1 MAMYALINCRIFD
14 GEKIYADKALVVEGM
29 HIQDVIDQKR
39 FFQENPVVEKYDLGG
54 ELLAPGFIDLQLNGC
69 GGVLFNDDIS
79 EKTLKVMNETN
90 HKFGCTSFLP
100 TLITS
105 SDENILN
112 AIKLLKNIEEPEDI
126 GVLGL
131 HLEGPSISVEKKGI
145 HSVEHIRKLSKKI
158 ASEIQDA
165 GNRIV
170 KIITMAPENSEPNLV
185 KKFSEQG
192 IRVSIGHTNATYE
205 QGKQAVSTGFSMAT
219 HLFNA
224 MSQFNSREPGVVGAI
239 FESGEVHTGII
250 VDGVHSHYASVKIA
264 KSILG
269 EKLFL
274 VTDAVSPVGT
284 DMEYFFF
291 EGKKVYYR
299 DGKCISADGTLGGS
313 GLTMIQGVKNLVEKV
328 EIPLEE
334 ALRMASL
341 YPAAA
346 IGLDDKYGK
355 IKKEYMADIV
365 VLDDNLNIKQV
376 FAKGKKVY

>member
-1 MAMYALINCRIFD
+1 MHALTNCRIFD
-14 GEKIYADKALVVEGM
+14 GEKIYADRALIIDGMYIRDIVE
-29 HIQDVIDQKR
+29 QKR
-39 FFQENPVVEKYDLGG
+39 FLQDNPDIEKYDLDGA
-54 ELLAPGFIDLQLNGC
+54 LLTPGFIDLQLNGC

-79 EKTLKVMNETN
+79 EKTLKIMNESN

-112 AIKLLKNIEEPEDI
+112 AIQLLKNMEDPETK

-131 HLEGPSISVEKKGI
+131 HLEGPSISIEKKGI
-145 HSVEHIRKLSKKI
+145 HSVEYIRKLSEEI
-158 ASEIQDA
+158 VQEIQDA
-165 GNRIV
+165 GSKVI
-170 KIITMAPENSEPNLV
+170 KIITMAPENSDTDIV

-192 IRVSIGHTNATYE
+192 IRVSMGHTNATYE
-205 QGKQAVSTGFSMAT
+205 EGRQAISNGFSMAT

-239 FESGEVHTGII
+239 FASRNVYAGII

-284 DMEYFFF
+284 EMEYFFF
-291 EGKKVYYR
+291 EGKKVYYH
-299 DGKCISADGTLGGS
+299 DGKCISAEGTLGGS

-341 YPAAA
+341 YPATA
-346 IGLDDKYGK
+346 IGVDDKYGR
-355 IKKEYMADIV
+355 IKKAYLADIV
-365 VLDDNLNIKQV
+365 VLDDDLNIKQV